1 MERIVLFIYQ
11 YRAFFTFLVLEL
23 FCSWLIVENNQYQG
37 AYFFNSSN
45 SFVAKVNGFSQGV
58 REYFSLREVNLMLA
72 EENTQLRKT
81 LEQRKQSALEPQLR
95 AVTDSAII
103 KRFDFVTAKVVNNSV
118 SRFTN
123 FITINKGSDVGI
135 ESGMAVISPQ
145 GVVGKVK
152 MTSKHFSVIT
162 SILNIDLMV
171 SGVMKRTGYF
181 GTIQWDGGDP
191 DYTKF
196 NFIPRHV
203 QPVAGDTIV
212 TSGYS
217 GIFPAGIMI
226 GTIAEKKLAEG
237 APFYELKVKLAPDF
251 RKLTYVSVVK
261 SKLLPELDSLEQKI
275 PDMQR

>member
-1 MERIVLFIYQ
+1 MERIVLFLYH
-11 YRAFFTFLVLEL
+11 YRAFFTFLMLEF
-23 FCSWLIVENNQYQG
+23 FCSWLIVQNNQYQG
-37 AYFFNSSN
+37 AHFFNSSN
-45 SFVAKVNGFSQGV
+45 SFVAQVNGFSQSV
-58 REYFSLREVNLMLA
+58 SEYFSLREVNQMLA
-72 EENTQLRKT
+72 EENTLLRKN
-81 LEQRKQSALEPQLR
+81 LEQRNQSGLGPQQR
-95 AVTDSAII
+95 VVTDSAVI
-103 KRFDFVTAKVVNNSV
+103 KRFDFISAKVVNNSV

-123 FITINKGSDVGI
+123 FITINKGSDEGI

-191 DYTKF
+191 DYTKL

-203 QPVAGDTIV
+203 QPIAGDTIV

-217 GIFPAGIMI
+217 GVFPEGIMI
-226 GTIAEKKLAEG
+226 GTISDKKLAEG
-237 APFYELKVKLAPDF
+237 APFYELRVKLAPDF
-251 RKLTYVSVVK
+251 RNLTYVSVVK
-261 SKLLPELDSLEQKI
+261 SNLLPELDSLEQKI
-275 PDMQR
+275 PDLKR